1 MLKSLQQLFL
11 GSLLGT
17 HRLAIGQF
25 FPCPRKTP
33 WIPWSPCYFEFKF
46 AKKYYYGI
54 LLILHSKNVK
64 YMISSC
70 FKLNKTAKNEY
81 FFTMFTFNKLAS
93 ATSTFRWKPAQGG
106 TAEQLEHLRQLA
118 ASQNWWL
125 CSVLW
130 SVTRYRVTLVVKAI
144 NIRDLKQGRPRQWKR
159 RSKKLIWVV
168 SNLIESIWTGS
179 ICINAGD
186 FSWSWILKDF
196 IQVQKEEEN
205 SSAYVHVLH
214 KTSN

>member
-25 FPCPRKTP
+25 FPCP
-33 WIPWSPCYFEFKF
+33 
-46 AKKYYYGI
+46 KKKSLNSLKSLLFRVQVCEKI
-54 LLILHSKNVK
+54 LLWDFVDFNSKNVK
-64 YMISSC
+64 YMISNC
-70 FKLNKTAKNEY
+70 FKLNKTA
-81 FFTMFTFNKLAS
+81 NKWIFLYHVYLQQ
-93 ATSTFRWKPAQGG
+93 TRFRHIDFSMKTAQGG

-144 NIRDLKQGRPRQWKR
+144 NIRDLKQVRPRQWLR
-159 RSKKLIWVV
+159 RSKKLICVV
-168 SNLIESIWTGS
+168 SNLIVSIWTRS

-186 FSWSWILKDF
+186 LSWSWILKDF
-196 IQVQKEEEN
+196 IQVHKEEEN
-205 SSAYVHVLH
+205 SSVYVHVLH